1 MSFFADKGE
10 GTKWDLDYGK
20 LIIIGLCIYIAI
32 AVSGCHPLLVQ
43 WLLFGVRVAI
53 LNYQEIQMIIP
64 CSVCRT
70 YKECEKHKRCLKE

>member
-1 MSFFADKGE
+1 MTFFANKGE

-32 AVSGCHPLLVQ
+32 AVSGCHPIGVQ

-53 LNYQEIQMIIP
+53 LVIGDVNDYTLFSMQ
-64 CSVCRT
+64 
-70 YKECEKHKRCLKE
+70 KL